1 MSNNEYMLKV
11 ISLALAKQSS
21 SSDIEKNKRLSN
33 IQANFYADE
42 KGNINMSVA
51 EKDNE
56 RYDQESYS
64 IDETP
69 RAPSLTN
76 DRVKVKNIDVRCQ
89 MVNPLLP
96 DDFPD
101 NLKGS
106 SEFIIHIDEDG
117 KQTYEYPYMEFGD
130 SNTEKLGLITR
141 LFDFIS
147 DYAATIIGI
156 LGTAF
161 ICSLILVFIY
171 MIVSVS

>member
-1 MSNNEYMLKV
+1 MSNNEYMLKT
-11 ISLALAKQSS
+11 ISLALAKQNG
-21 SSDIEKNKRLSN
+21 SSDIEKIKRLRN
-33 IQANFYADE
+33 IQTNFYADKE
-42 KGNINMSVA
+42 GNINMSVA

-56 RYDQESYS
+56 RYDPESYG

-69 RAPSLTN
+69 RPPSLTN

-101 NLKGS
+101 NLKGT

-130 SNTEKLGLITR
+130 SDTEKLGLITR

-156 LGTAF
+156 LGTTT
-161 ICSLILVFIY
+161 ICALIFVFVYI
-171 MIVSVS
+171 MVRMA